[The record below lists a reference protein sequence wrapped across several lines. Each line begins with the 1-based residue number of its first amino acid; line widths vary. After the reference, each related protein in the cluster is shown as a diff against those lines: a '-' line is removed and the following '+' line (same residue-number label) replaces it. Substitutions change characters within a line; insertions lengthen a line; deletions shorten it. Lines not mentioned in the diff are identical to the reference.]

1 MEKVYFLCIA
11 MLVLLSS
18 CSSDDNNNGSNI
30 STAEIV
36 GIWIGESVDYSG
48 TGSTIFQGE
57 TITANFDGEGFDIDY
72 TLTFTENPNNVVAN
86 GSYSVV
92 LDYTINGQ
100 TEEQIIED
108 LEFLNNG
115 TWNISGDM
123 LTIVS
128 EGETSDVEILELTD
142 SSLKL
147 KLTEEEIVI
156 EQGLEVDTNITLIMT
171 FTK

>member
-1 MEKVYFLCIA
+1 

-36 GIWIGESVDYSG
+36 GIWIGETVDYSG

-57 TITANFDGEGFDIDY
+57 TITANFDGEGFAIDY

-156 EQGLEVDTNITLIMT
+156 EQGLEVDTYITLIMT